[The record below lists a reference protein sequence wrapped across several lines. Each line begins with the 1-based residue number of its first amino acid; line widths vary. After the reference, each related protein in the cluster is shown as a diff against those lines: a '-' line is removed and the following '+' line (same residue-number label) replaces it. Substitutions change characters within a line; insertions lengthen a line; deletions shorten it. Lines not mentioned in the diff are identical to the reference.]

1 MTGTHVAL
9 PGSERPAKS
18 DAVRVGDV
26 DPGSEIEVTVTLTGP
41 ELPDLKPGQSI
52 SREQLQSSYAASQT
66 DIDSVSAGLEQYG
79 LKVVE
84 ASTLTR
90 SLRARGTAE
99 QMEAAFRARLGVYRN
114 DEQGEFRGR
123 QGELAIP
130 SELGGLV
137 TGVLGLD
144 QRRVA
149 RRQPGIPDKGAD
161 PAQTAAQALAPSDL
175 ETRYQFPDGGAAGQ
189 TVAIAEFG
197 GAYFADDLTAFC
209 EAQKCAMPNVQ
220 QVGVGVQVL
229 TEQQV
234 MALPQSQRNDVLDDS
249 GEVNMDV
256 QIVAGLCPAAEIVVY
271 FTQFSQKGWVD
282 MLNQVI
288 KGQPS
293 SPVSV
298 SVSWGLP
305 EDSADFSAAAR
316 GAIDERLQAVAAL
329 GITVCVSAGDDGS
342 GDQVSDGKAHV
353 NFPASSAHVL
363 AVGGT
368 MLDGQD
374 EVVWWQNPGERQ
386 DGGGST
392 GGGVSTV
399 FTRPSWQ
406 DVHIQSI
413 NPHSIDGRV
422 VPDIAALAGPPY
434 YQLVFMGK
442 AAPNGGT
449 SASAPLWASLIARI
463 AAAANS
469 DTKPAFMAPLLYQS
483 GENGKAL
490 GDAVCV
496 DVTDGDNTTPQPGKG
511 YTAGPGYD
519 AVSGWGV
526 PKGTALLASR

>member
-1 MTGTHVAL
+1 MAGTHVTL
-9 PGSERPAKS
+9 SGSERPRKS

-26 DPGSEIEVTVTLTGP
+26 DPGSEIEVTVTVRGP
-41 ELPDLKPGQSI
+41 ALPQLEPGQSI
-52 SREQLQSSYAASQT
+52 SRDELKSSYAASPADLDKVT
-66 DIDSVSAGLEQYG
+66 TALEHYG
-79 LKVVE
+79 LKVEE
-84 ASTLTR
+84 ASAMTR
-90 SLRARGTAE
+90 SLRVRGSAE
-99 QMEAAFRARLGVYRN
+99 QMQAAFDANLAVYRSP
-114 DEQGEFRGR
+114 DQGEFRGR
-123 QGELAIP
+123 EGELAIP
-130 SELGGLV
+130 SELEGVV

-149 RRQPGIPDKGAD
+149 RRQPGIPDKGN
-161 PAQTAAQALAPSDL
+161 PAQVAAQALAPADL
-175 ETRYQFPDGGAAGQ
+175 EQRYGFPNGQGAGQ

-209 EAQKCAMPNVQ
+209 AQQNRPLPNVQ
-220 QVGVGVQVL
+220 QAGIGVQVM

-234 MALPQSQRNDVLDDS
+234 MALPESQRNQVLDDS

-282 MLNQVI
+282 MLNEVI

-305 EDSADFSAAAR
+305 EDDADFSAGAR
-316 GAIDERLQAVAAL
+316 GAIDERLHAVASL
-329 GITVCVSAGDDGS
+329 GVTVCVSAGDDGS

-353 NFPASSAHVL
+353 NFPASSANVL

-374 EVVWWQNPGERQ
+374 EVVWWQEPGERQ
-386 DGGGST
+386 NGGGST

-399 FTRPSWQ
+399 FARPAWQ
-406 DVHIQSI
+406 NVHVDSI
-413 NPHSIDGRV
+413 NPQSIDGRV

-434 YQLVFMGK
+434 YQLMFMGK

-463 AAAANS
+463 AAATNPPA
-469 DTKPAFMAPLLYQS
+469 TPAFIAPLLYQS
-483 GENGKAL
+483 KAGGNPL
-490 GDAVCV
+490 GDSVCV
-496 DVTDGDNTTPQPGKG
+496 DITQGDNTTPQPGKG
-511 YTAGPGYD
+511 YVAGPGYD

-526 PKGTALLASR
+526 PNGAALLASR